1 MTELGQHANDID
13 DINDRLFAE
22 YHRSDAVAS
31 YDTVAN
37 LEYSTGHFYQD
48 VPSTDTVTLTLQNP
62 VDSGEYLFVNGLV
75 RAEGKVYFQKMLNV
89 SITSAGPSAVIESR
103 RSDIDNGNVSD
114 AYYNSTVDTT
124 NANKF
129 NKKVL
134 GGAGRGRLQNPGVGG
149 GPSTIVAPGDSV
161 HYQVENQSGNTI
173 DLSID
178 VDFTE
183 IPAELVASMTP

>member
-13 DINDRLFAE
+13 DINDSLFSE
-22 YHRSDAVAS
+22 YHRSNAVAS

-37 LEYSTGHFYQD
+37 LEYSTGHLFQG
-48 VPSTDTVTLTLQNP
+48 VPSGNTITLTLQNP
-62 VDSGEYLFVNGLV
+62 ADSGEYLFINGLV
-75 RAEGKVYFQKMLNV
+75 RSEGKVYFQKMLNV
-89 SITSAGPSAVIESR
+89 SITSTGSPVPIESR
-103 RSDIDNGNVSD
+103 RSDIDNGNVSN

-134 GGAGRGRLQNPGVGG
+134 GESGKGRLQNPGVGG
-149 GPSTIVAPGDSV
+149 GPETIVAPGDTV
-161 HYQVENQSGNTI
+161 HYQVENESGNTI
-173 DLSID
+173 DISVD